1 MSYPLLLNTLY
12 QPRRAAYSKAP
23 SQDRI
28 FRSFFEGHCV
38 NDRLIDKLLQFD
50 DVQKG
55 LTPWSSIIHWQELL
69 SLLLILHE
77 RNELEPYS
85 SQLIERVRCLNA
97 CFVWH
102 ELQPAAIY
110 RAICA
115 HLLGQP
121 VKEPMICQ
129 HASGAAPLEWGKHWS
144 WGSIPHSRFH
154 AEIGF
159 LWCLYGQLR
168 EDVCYFKAAESLA
181 EWQLNALDHH
191 FLPFCGLFSHEEDAS
206 ESRLLIHHFLL
217 FSAVAAFAAR
227 SDMAALAE
235 KQYERIAAL
244 ASMGKAEFSSLHLAC
259 DKWLSKHSFNLE
271 KAIGR
276 GCQIQGF
283 LPSVFQDEQLA
294 LAGCRSTSESAVS
307 TLSGGGTSMGCLYR
321 EDVHIVCFGPQ
332 HLPLGDCRGFG
343 IESQENH
350 LPQTKIEI
358 SAANQTY
365 SIQGLVRM
373 SPRPKTSLCPATFR
387 NGEHSGCWIDVK
399 QNYQNKQLTIETI
412 FRGLFDISMLA
423 FVFFVKARSCAVE
436 KSKMVNLRS
445 FDRYQGEIRDIVLHG
460 EQTALMIEAG
470 RKQGEMQVIPLGGGN
485 NFWGAD
491 FLVAYL
497 LISDEYSYS
506 WTIK

>member
-12 QPRRAAYSKAP
+12 QPRHNVYSKAP
-23 SQDRI
+23 SYEKI
-28 FRSFFEGHCV
+28 FRGFFEGHCI

-77 RNELEPYS
+77 RNELEQYA
-85 SQLIERVRCLNA
+85 SQLIERIRCLNA

-102 ELQPAAIY
+102 ELQPVAMY

-121 VKEPMICQ
+121 FKEPIICQ
-129 HASGAAPLEWGKHWS
+129 HASGTAPLEWGKRWS

-168 EDVCYFKAAESLA
+168 KDVRYFKAAESLA
-181 EWQLNALDHH
+181 EWQLNILDYYY
-191 FLPFCGLFSHEEDAS
+191 LPFCGLFSHEEDAS

-227 SDMAALAE
+227 SDMAALAK

-244 ASMGKAEFSSLHLAC
+244 ASIGKVEFSSLNLAY
-259 DKWLSKHSFNLE
+259 DKWLSKYFCKLPYTLPT
-271 KAIGR
+271 
-276 GCQIQGF
+276 
-283 LPSVFQDEQLA
+283 LPSVFKDEELA
-294 LAGCRSTSESAVS
+294 LAGCRSMSGSAVS

-321 EDVHIVCFGPQ
+321 EDVQIVSFGPQ

-350 LPQTKIEI
+350 LPQSQIEV
-358 SAANQTY
+358 SAANQAY
-365 SIQGLVRM
+365 SIQGLVRL
-373 SPRPKTSLCPATFR
+373 SPRPKTSVSQATFR
-387 NGEHSGCWIDVK
+387 NGEHSGFWIDVK

-423 FVFFVKARSCAVE
+423 FVFFVKARSCAVN
-436 KSKMVNLRS
+436 SKVVNLRS
-445 FDRYQGEIRDIVLHG
+445 FERYQGKIKDITLHG
-460 EQTALMIEAG
+460 EQATLMIEAG
-470 RKQGEMQVIPLGGGN
+470 RNQGEMQVIPLGGGN

-491 FLVAYL
+491 FLVAYPL
-497 LISDEYSYS
+497 VSDEYSYS